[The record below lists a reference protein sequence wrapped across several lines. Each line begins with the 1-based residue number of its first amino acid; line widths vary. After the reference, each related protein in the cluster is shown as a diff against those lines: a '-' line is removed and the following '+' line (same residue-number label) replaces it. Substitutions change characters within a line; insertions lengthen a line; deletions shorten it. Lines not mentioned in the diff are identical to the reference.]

1 MKIVVFDIDGTLTET
16 IGVDNRLFA
25 AALRRVLDLSSEPD
39 LFEFD
44 DVTDSGTVR
53 GLCARHST
61 RPCHEVEA
69 EVEELFLELLEDA
82 VTAEPE
88 AFQPVPGA
96 RTVMERIRNAGWIP
110 AMATGS
116 WKRSAVLK
124 LRAAKIDV
132 EGVPLATSSL
142 HPQRRMI
149 IQHALRAAGAKPKTQ
164 AVYVGDGTWDIK
176 AARQVG
182 IGFLGRGIHGNAETL
197 RNSGASRIIP
207 DFTELACVLE
217 GLEASM
223 KSVWNA
229 A

>member
-25 AALRRVLDLSSEPD
+25 TALRQVLDLSGEPD

-69 EVEELFLELLEDA
+69 EVEELFMKLLEDA

-96 RTVMERIRNAGWIP
+96 RTVMARIRNAGWIP
-110 AMATGS
+110 AIATGS
-116 WKRSAVLK
+116 WEQSAVLK

-142 HPQRRMI
+142 HPQRSMI
-149 IQHALRAAGAKPKTQ
+149 IQHALRAAGATPRAG

-176 AARQVG
+176 AARQIG
-182 IGFLGRGIHGNAETL
+182 IGFLGRGNLQNAETL
-197 RNSGASRIIP
+197 RNSGASLIIS
-207 DFTELACVLE
+207 DFTYLACVLE

-223 KSVWNA
+223 KSDWTA
-229 A
+229 I